1 MFLHRVQLG
10 PVPKYRFL
18 CLSARDIVYP
28 IRCDVEILMAP
39 GGKPSCLTTLR
50 RSATVSPSVSLPT
63 RRRTCSRMGKVCL
76 GNWWFEES
84 TPPPTL
90 HEDSLMYGLRGN
102 RAREKTALMPD
113 PLRRSSFGC
122 TTLDSR
128 RGYGHGAP
136 EEGPVGTLPQP
147 AGLGKL
153 GVA

>member
-1 MFLHRVQLG
+1 M
-10 PVPKYRFL
+10 PKYRFF
-18 CLSARDIVYP
+18 CLSARDTVCP

-39 GGKPSCLTTLR
+39 DGKSSTLTTLPAVR
-50 RSATVSPSVSLPT
+50 HCQSQLSLPT
-63 RRRTCSRMGKVCL
+63 RRRTCIRMGKVCL

-90 HEDSLMYGLRGN
+90 HGDSLMYGLRGN

-128 RGYGHGAP
+128 RMDMDMVRP
-136 EEGPVGTLPQP
+136 RKDPR
-147 AGLGKL
+147 GLSPRRRAL
-153 GVA
+153 GSLA